1 MCSES
6 FPRSMRALGRQR
18 GATLVEILVAVLVL
32 SIGILG
38 IAGLQAR
45 ALQNNDSAFQRSQA
59 VMLSYFILDAMRAN
73 VAAARGGSYNLAK
86 TCTPVEGGS
95 LAAEDQ
101 KVWMNALRDNLGQAN
116 TTCGEISCDTATS
129 VCTVRVYWDDGRGVG
144 GSSSQMIETRSRL

>member
-1 MCSES
+1 MSS
-6 FPRSMRALGRQR
+6 KPHRRPGAAPTR
-18 GATLVEILVAVLVL
+18 GASLVEVLIAVLVL

-73 VAAARGGSYNLAK
+73 VAVARSGGYDMKK
-86 TCTPVEGGS
+86 TCSAVTGGS

-101 KVWMNALRDNLGQAN
+101 KTWMNALKDNLGQAD
-116 TTCGEISCDTATS
+116 TTCGEISCDPATS

-144 GSSSQMIETRSRL
+144 GSSKQMIETRSRL